1 MRANGTLG
9 PALLALLLLVLLVL
23 LLLLAVPTALAAPA
37 ASAATPAAS
46 PRPAQSFE
54 SNLLLFEV
62 RLGDQVLSDAL
73 TAYQIGK
80 DIYLPLGEMARL
92 LTLAIRVTPGE
103 GRASGYILREER
115 GFSLDVPG
123 REVHLAGRQEALD
136 RSQVKLQADEIYVA
150 SRLLTRWLPVDLDVD
165 MPSLTIKVRP
175 REQLPLQARL
185 TRRERGREAGRSGGY
200 LDPGYPRLAIPY
212 RLADLPFIDQTAS
225 ASVARSGAQREVA
238 TSYTGYLTTDLLG
251 MEAALYAS
259 YNPRDPHSGLRLTL
273 GRNDPGAGLLGPLHA
288 RSALAGSVPLPGVAN
303 ISANSATGNGLAL
316 SNRPLDQPTR
326 FDSHSLQGD
335 LPPGWDVEL
344 YYNDA
349 LVGFQQS
356 RADGK
361 YSFDDQP
368 LVYGPNEFRLVFH
381 GPLGQLRVERQSFL
395 LEQSAVPPGA
405 VYYDVAA
412 HRDEFGRERALAQLE
427 WGVNEHL
434 SASAAMLRL
443 PVLRDEQRYAT
454 LGLRGYLQSFILSG
468 DIAQQGG
475 GGRMAQLGLKTR
487 LGNVSLSAS
496 RVKLADFTSEYFLPS
511 FDPVRLR
518 DELRVDGMLAGA
530 LGKDTP
536 MVFPLSLQLRR
547 DVLASGLDN
556 REVQGRVSA
565 YGAGLAVSNALRWQS
580 LGGRGVADGQ
590 LQVSHRVAGIGL
602 SGQLQYLIRPEPELG
617 SVALAADRYFADGYV
632 GNLGLVHS
640 FGHGPNRVTASLNKS
655 LGSYGLGLGAYYGS
669 SHDYGA
675 SVQLF
680 MAMGLEP
687 RSERMLLEAQPMAN
701 SGAASVRVFLDKNQN
716 GAMDAE
722 DEPIRGAGFTVN
734 GGGHLSRTDA
744 AGIAWLGRLPPN
756 QYLDIALDPNTL
768 EDPQW
773 QPRQKG
779 VRIVPRPG
787 KVAQLDFAVGMTG
800 EIDGTTYL
808 LGKDGKRPIGDLKLE
823 LVDGKRN
830 VVVSL
835 RSASDGYYVITGVFP
850 GDYLLRIDPA
860 QLKRLGLSDTGMHMV
875 SITADGEVLNG
886 RDFYVQ
892 GADD

>member
-1 MRANGTLG
+1 MRPIRT
-9 PALLALLLLVLLVL
+9 LALPLFLS
-23 LLLLAVPTALAAPA
+23 AVLAAPA
-37 ASAATPAAS
+37 FAAAPPAAPRATPGA
-46 PRPAQSFE
+46 E

-62 RLGDQVLSDAL
+62 RLGDQVLSDAV

-92 LTLAIRVTPGE
+92 LTLAVRVTPGE
-103 GRASGYILREER
+103 GKASGYILQEER
-115 GFSLDVPG
+115 AFSLDVPA
-123 REVHLAGRQEALD
+123 REVHIAGKLEELD
-136 RSQVKLQADEIYVA
+136 RSQIKLQADEIYVA
-150 SRLLTRWLPVDLDVD
+150 SRLLARWLPVDLGVD

-185 TRRERGREAGRSGGY
+185 QRRERGAQSGRSGGY
-200 LDPGYPRLAIPY
+200 IDPGYPRLAIPY
-212 RLADLPFIDQTAS
+212 RLVDVPFIDQTAS
-225 ASVARSGAQREVA
+225 VSVARSGAHREA
-238 TSYTGYLTTDLLG
+238 ESTYTGYLTTDLLG

-259 YNPRDPHSGLRLTL
+259 YNKRDPTSGLRLTL

-288 RSALAGSVPLPGVAN
+288 RSALAGSVPVQGVAN
-303 ISANSATGNGLAL
+303 ISANSPTGNGLAL

-356 RADGK
+356 RPDGK

-368 LVYGPNEFRLVFH
+368 MVYGPNEFRLVFH

-412 HRDEFGRERALAQLE
+412 HRDVFGRARALAQME
-427 WGVNEHL
+427 WGVGEHL
-434 SASAAMLRL
+434 SASAGLLRL
-443 PVLRDEQRYAT
+443 PVLQDEQKYAT

-468 DIAQQGG
+468 DVAQAGDGG
-475 GGRMAQLGLKTR
+475 KLAQLGLKTR
-487 LGNVSLSAS
+487 IGNVSLSAS
-496 RVKLADFTSEYFLPS
+496 RARLDNFTSEFFLPT

-518 DELRVDGMLAGA
+518 DELRADGMLVGS
-530 LGKDTP
+530 LGKDIP

-547 DVLASGLDN
+547 EALASGLEN
-556 REVQGRVSA
+556 REVQGRMSA

-580 LGGRGVADGQ
+580 LSGRSLADGQ
-590 LQVSHRVAGIGL
+590 LQVSRRVAGIGL
-602 SGQLQYLIRPEPELG
+602 SGQLQYLIKPHAELG
-617 SVALAADRYFADGYV
+617 SLALAADRYFADGYV
-632 GNLGLVHS
+632 GNLGLVHT
-640 FGHGPNRVTASLNKS
+640 FGKGPNRLTASLNKS
-655 LGSYGLGLGAYYGS
+655 LGSYGLGLNAFYGN
-669 SHDYGA
+669 SHEYGA
-675 SVQLF
+675 GVQLF

-687 RSERMLLEAQPMAN
+687 RAARFLTDAQPMAN
-701 SGAASVRVFLDKNQN
+701 TGGASVRVFLDKNQN
-716 GAMDAE
+716 GTMDAE
-722 DEPIRGAGFTVN
+722 DEGIRNAGFTVN
-734 GGGHLSRTDA
+734 GGNHLSRTDA
-744 AGIAWLGRLPPN
+744 NGIAWLGRLPAN
-756 QYLDIALDPNTL
+756 QYVDIALDPNTL

-773 QPRQKG
+773 QPQRKG

-787 KVAQLDFAVGMTG
+787 KVAEIDFAVGMTG

-823 LVDGKRN
+823 LVDRRRQ
-830 VVVSL
+830 VVASL
-835 RSASDGYYVITGVFP
+835 TSAADGYYVITGIFP
-850 GDYLLRIDPA
+850 GDYLLRITPD
-860 QLKRLGLSDTGMHMV
+860 QLKRLGLSDTGMHLV
-875 SITADGEVLNG
+875 TITLDGNVLNG

-892 GADD
+892 AGE